1 MRSPPPLSPSG
12 RVWRILLAAALLAA
26 TLALLAHRGRTLAL
40 RGLPLD
46 GGDTG
51 SVAPRDPQLTSTTPS
66 SAPVPSPSP
75 APAFPKSPEQLA
87 RARVERDRM
96 RERIYQAFGK
106 PAPEE
111 PAPSATGHAPYAPM
125 PELDGGQID
134 PAYIRGVI
142 HDDYFPLAQSCY
154 LDLVNRAPDAGGR
167 LSFDFTIVGNPQ
179 IGGIV
184 ERVDLADG
192 STIDDPAMVTCMRES
207 MLSMTFAP
215 PPNGGSVTVRY
226 PIDFSPVDDDPRS
239 DDGD

>member
-1 MRSPPPLSPSG
+1 M
-12 RVWRILLAAALLAA
+12 AA
-26 TLALLAHRGRTLAL
+26 TPAA
-40 RGLPLD
+40 
-46 GGDTG
+46 
-51 SVAPRDPQLTSTTPS
+51 VAPRDPQLTSTTPP

-134 PAYIRGVI
+134 LAYIRGVI

-226 PIDFSPVDDDPRS
+226 PIDFSPVDDDPVIGRWRLTS
-239 DDGD
+239 ATTVVLIWTYESPHPAMAEIKDYVAFDPDRVDSVETI